1 MQSVKQII
9 GNNPIKTVSGNHV
22 NQDLRKKP
30 LTTTSSIS
38 VPSEDSRKRI
48 DRLFL
53 RFAAMYGQVWR
64 SQFKSDEFLVFV
76 KGEWQEGL
84 FSYEDK
90 VLELAIEVCRKNK
103 ELPPTLPQFIDFC
116 KNCSK
121 RNSFYVPDRSPKNNN
136 PEVAKTHLLK
146 IKAIL
151 NMKVN

>member
-1 MQSVKQII
+1 M
-9 GNNPIKTVSGNHV
+9 TA
-22 NQDLRKKP
+22 
-30 LTTTSSIS
+30 TSSNS
-38 VPSEDSRKRI
+38 APTEEHHKRI

-76 KGEWQEGL
+76 KGEWQQGL
-84 FSYEDK
+84 LGYADNI
-90 VLELAIEVCRKNK
+90 LELAIELCRKNK

-121 RNSFYVPDRSPKNNN
+121 KSSFFIPDESPKNNN
-136 PEVAKTHLLK
+136 PEVAKTHLQK
-146 IKAIL
+146 IKQIL

>member
-1 MQSVKQII
+1 M
-9 GNNPIKTVSGNHV
+9 
-22 NQDLRKKP
+22 
-30 LTTTSSIS
+30 TTSSTLA
-38 VPSEDSRKRI
+38 PTEEGRKRI

-76 KGEWQEGL
+76 KGEWQQGL
-84 FSYEDK
+84 FTYADNI
-90 VLELAIEVCRKNK
+90 LDMAIDLCRKNK

-121 RNSFYVPDRSPKNNN
+121 RSSFFVPVAAPKNNN
-136 PEVAKTHLLK
+136 PEVAKTQLLK
-146 IKAIL
+146 MKHIL

>member
-1 MQSVKQII
+1 M
-9 GNNPIKTVSGNHV
+9 
-22 NQDLRKKP
+22 
-30 LTTTSSIS
+30 TTSSTLA
-38 VPSEDSRKRI
+38 PTEEGRKRI

-76 KGEWQEGL
+76 KGEWQQGL
-84 FSYEDK
+84 FTYADNI
-90 VLELAIEVCRKNK
+90 LDLAIDLCRKNK

-121 RNSFYVPDRSPKNNN
+121 RSSFFVPDEAPKNNN
-136 PEVAKTHLLK
+136 PEVAKTQLLK
-146 IKAIL
+146 MKHIL

>member
-1 MQSVKQII
+1 M
-9 GNNPIKTVSGNHV
+9 
-22 NQDLRKKP
+22 
-30 LTTTSSIS
+30 TTSSNLI
-38 VPSEDSRKRI
+38 PTEELRKRI

-64 SQFKSDEFLVFV
+64 SQFKSDEYLVFV

-84 FSYEDK
+84 LGYADNI
-90 VLELAIEVCRKNK
+90 LDLAIEWCRKNK

-121 RNSFYVPDRSPKNNN
+121 RGSFFVPDESPTNNN
-136 PEVAKTHLLK
+136 PEVAKTHLLRMK
-146 IKAIL
+146 QIL

>member
-1 MQSVKQII
+1 M
-9 GNNPIKTVSGNHV
+9 
-22 NQDLRKKP
+22 
-30 LTTTSSIS
+30 TTSSTLA
-38 VPSEDSRKRI
+38 PTEEGRKRI

-76 KGEWQEGL
+76 KGEWQQGL
-84 FSYEDK
+84 LAYADH
-90 VLELAIEVCRKNK
+90 VLELAIDLCRKNK

-121 RNSFYVPDRSPKNNN
+121 RSSFFVPDEDPKNNN

-146 IKAIL
+146 MKHIL